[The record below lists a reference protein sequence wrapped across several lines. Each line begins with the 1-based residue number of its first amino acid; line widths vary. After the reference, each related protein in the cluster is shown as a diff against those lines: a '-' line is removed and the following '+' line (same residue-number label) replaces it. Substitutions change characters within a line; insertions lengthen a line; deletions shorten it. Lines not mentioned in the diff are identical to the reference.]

1 MKLNSYE
8 IDNQLFNKQMGL
20 YIKIDNLINK
30 KFDELEP
37 DILSVLTRTLMDLDD
52 RIQIY
57 KKGLQHGEMFNVNH
71 YRNPKE
77 KIGLKETG
85 YISLKDIMSDVK
97 PLDY

>member
-1 MKLNSYE
+1 MKLNSFE
-8 IDNQLFNKQMGL
+8 IDNQLFQKQMGL

-57 KKGLQHGEMFNVNH
+57 KKG
-71 YRNPKE
+71 
-77 KIGLKETG
+77 
-85 YISLKDIMSDVK
+85 
-97 PLDY
+97 

>member
-30 KFDELEP
+30 KFDELDP
-37 DILSVLTRTLMDLDD
+37 DILSVLTRTLMDLED

-57 KKGLQHGEMFNVNH
+57 KKGLQHVEMFNVGH
-71 YRNPKE
+71 YRKPKE
-77 KIGLKETG
+77 KIGLKEG
-85 YISLKDIMSDVK
+85 GFISLKDIMNEVNT
-97 PLDY
+97 